1 MRIVAS
7 GVAVDMLMDSLTDK
21 IFGVLTIIDVEVLV
35 DVNANVFAGVMTA
48 FEFAMPYAIAGFRC
62 GAACDRRPMADL
74 DCGSV
79 LHDRMPS
86 YHV

>member
-7 GVAVDMLMDSLTDK
+7 GVAVKLLMDSLTDK

-35 DVNANVFAGVMTA
+35 DMNANVFADVMTA

-62 GAACDRRPMADL
+62 
-74 DCGSV
+74 
-79 LHDRMPS
+79 
-86 YHV
+86 